1 MLTLYLMNSGKPAL
15 VINIAEILHTGH
27 STTTTNTN
35 QQTNQK
41 QQYDSQSSN
50 KTIYVSCRSIC
61 TYSSYLNFMT
71 ASFH

>member
-41 QQYDSQSSN
+41 QQYVSQSIN
-50 KTIYVSCRSIC
+50 KTYMCHADQYAHIVHI
-61 TYSSYLNFMT
+61 
-71 ASFH
+71 